1 MNCLPAFMTPFPS
14 SMPRRLLC
22 VALVAALTGCAT
34 PIETTRPVLDLPETW
49 AEAAFANAADR
60 TLERDW
66 WRGFGSDELAG
77 LVAQAQAGSPD
88 LRIAA
93 ERVRQAE
100 LAARL
105 AGASLYPQLS
115 VAAETAAGYTGSKG
129 GDGRGTQGT
138 SASIGINYEIDLWGR
153 VAAVNEGARAALRG
167 SRHDLEAARLSLNT
181 GVAQAYFQVLATRI
195 RLDVARRNLV
205 IAEKL
210 LSIVEARYENGVAS
224 ELDRSRQRS
233 TVLSQ
238 RATLLPLE
246 VLERQSLSALALLLG
261 RTPQGMTVTAVDFT
275 GVRVPEPATVLPAEL
290 LTRRPDIASS
300 EAALAAADADV
311 AAARAALLPTV
322 SLSGA
327 AGFASDSLLKLA
339 NPAYSIEIAA
349 SLLRSLFDADRG
361 RNQVQVSESVRRQL
375 VEAYRRDTY
384 AALKEVDDALANVGR
399 YREQERMQQVI
410 RDEAERALRLS
421 EVQLREGVETL
432 SNLLDAQRT
441 LFSADD
447 QLAQLRQLRLVAAL
461 DLFKALGGGWTLPAE
476 DPTSGQRTAEPRG
489 S

>member
-1 MNCLPAFMTPFPS
+1 MILRTLSRPS
-14 SMPRRLLC
+14 RRLLC
-22 VALVAALTGCAT
+22 LLLASALAGCAT
-34 PIETTRPVLDLPETW
+34 PIETTRPALDLPERW
-49 AEAAFANAADR
+49 AEAAFANADNRAV
-60 TLERDW
+60 EAAW
-66 WRGFGSDELAG
+66 WRGFGSDELTSLIAE
-77 LVAQAQAGSPD
+77 AQAGSPD

-105 AGASLYPQLS
+105 AGSSLYPQLS
-115 VAAETAAGYTGSKG
+115 VGADTSAAYAGSKG
-129 GDGRGTQGT
+129 RDGVGTQRT
-138 SASIGINYEIDLWGR
+138 SASVGISYEIDLWGR

-167 SRHDLEAARLSLNT
+167 SRYDLEAARLSLTT

-195 RLDVARRNLV
+195 RLDVARRNLA

-210 LSIVEARYENGVAS
+210 MSIVEARYQNGVAS

-233 TVLSQ
+233 TVLAQ
-238 RATLLPLE
+238 RATVLPLE
-246 VLERQSLSALALLLG
+246 VQERQSLSALALLLG
-261 RTPQGMTVTAVDFT
+261 RPPQGMGVAAVDFA
-275 GVRVPEPATVLPAEL
+275 GVQVPAPSTVLPADL

-300 EAALAAADADV
+300 EAALDAADADV

-339 NPAYSIEIAA
+339 NPAYSVEIAA
-349 SLLRSLFDADRG
+349 SILRSLFEADRG
-361 RNQVQVSESVRRQL
+361 RNQVAVSESVRRQL

-384 AALKEVDDALANVGR
+384 TALKEVDDALANVGR
-399 YREQERMQQVI
+399 YREQEAVQQVI
-410 RDEAERALRLS
+410 RDEAQRTLRLS

-447 QLAQLRQLRLVAAL
+447 QLAQLRQARLVAAL
-461 DLFKALGGGWTLPAE
+461 DLFKALGGGWTLPEESRSAAR
-476 DPTSGQRTAEPRG
+476 PG
-489 S
+489 SP